1 MILADP
7 LLVQKLDIIARPGG
21 IAYALGDLHVAR
33 DASLVAYGGAEVAGF
48 TTAMRLRAPDGV
60 PFGFMRLAVS
70 ARHRRQGV
78 GSALFA
84 RTTAAL
90 EGPEAMSEILIGAW
104 LPNEAAEGFAAH
116 HGLVFSRN
124 YWLMER
130 PLGGLLAPEWPAGVT
145 VRTFDG
151 SRAALEDLT
160 EIAND
165 SFSEHDHYAPGTV
178 EEAISITQADVFR
191 ADGLALAYRG
201 DDCIG
206 FCRCTIYPGK
216 GEISV
221 IGTAKRARGIG
232 LGRALLRWG
241 VAWLEREGAPRV
253 TLMVDGENESAL
265 RLYRQ
270 EGYEVAATR
279 RRWSKPGRATLQK

>member
-7 LLVQKLDIIARPGG
+7 LLVQQLDIIARPGG
-21 IAYALGDLHVAR
+21 IAYALGDLHVAH
-33 DASLVAYGGAEVAGF
+33 DASLVAYRGGEVAGF

-60 PFGFMRLAVS
+60 PFGFMRLAVGTH
-70 ARHRRQGV
+70 HRRQGV

-84 RTTAAL
+84 RTVAAL
-90 EGPEAMSEILIGAW
+90 EGPEPMSEILIGAW
-104 LPNEAAEGFAAH
+104 LPNPAAEGFAAH

-130 PLGGLLAPEWPAGVT
+130 PLGGLLAPEWPADVT

-151 SRAALEDLT
+151 SRLQDLT
-160 EIAND
+160 DVYND
-165 SFSEHDHYAPGTV
+165 SFADHEHFAPGTI
-178 EEAISITQADVFR
+178 EEAESITQTDVFR
-191 ADGLALAYRG
+191 AGGLALAYRG
-201 DDCIG
+201 DDCVG

-279 RRWSKPGRATLQK
+279 RRWSKAGRAILQK